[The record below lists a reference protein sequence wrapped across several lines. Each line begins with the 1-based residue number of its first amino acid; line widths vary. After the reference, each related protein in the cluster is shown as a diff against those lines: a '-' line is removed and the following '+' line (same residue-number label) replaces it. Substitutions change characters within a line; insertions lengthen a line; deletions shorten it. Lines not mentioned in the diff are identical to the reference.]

1 MTYNTKPPRQMPERD
16 FWEAELAEAVYESMT
31 GLRTDEARLDWVEDI
46 FVPGHP
52 CFEAYLQIRQA
63 LPAKHQFIA
72 LLHSAAAEHPILQP
86 TAPGWSG
93 PGSGRG
99 MR

>member
-31 GLRTDEARLDWVEDI
+31 GLRTDEARLDWVEDS
-46 FVPGHP
+46 FVSGHP

-63 LPAKHQFIA
+63 LPDTDDDSLLDA
-72 LLHSAAAEHPILQP
+72 LLDYSRILA
-86 TAPGWSG
+86 TEMFLY
-93 PGSGRG
+93 GRISC
-99 MR
+99 RKE